1 MDQYAPIASRP
12 VGAGADLA
20 RPEDRALQRVTPS
33 SPAMAV
39 MTDLTRVDAACI
51 DLHAAM
57 DAANQTM
64 IRLGVRL
71 LFVTGVD
78 GHLAGIITAT
88 DILGEKPMRVV
99 QERGVR
105 HEEITVD
112 DLMTPMGRL
121 DTLSF
126 DDVSHAQVGHVV
138 ASLRKAG
145 RQHTLVVERGAGGRQ
160 TVRGIFSTSQ
170 IARQLGVHIDGTG
183 AAPTFSD
190 LVAQLS

>member
-1 MDQYAPIASRP
+1 
-12 VGAGADLA
+12 
-20 RPEDRALQRVTPS
+20 
-33 SPAMAV
+33 MAV
-39 MTDLTRVDAACI
+39 MTDLTRVNAACI

-78 GHLAGIITAT
+78 GHLVGIITAT

-105 HEEITVD
+105 HDEIMVD
-112 DLMTPMGRL
+112 DLMTSMDRL
-121 DTLSF
+121 DALSF
-126 DDVSHAQVGHVV
+126 DEVSHAQVGHVV

-145 RQHTLVVERGAGGRQ
+145 RQHTLVVERGAAGGQ
-160 TVRGIFSTSQ
+160 TVRGLFSTSQ
-170 IARQLGVHIDGTG
+170 IALQLGVRIDGAG
-183 AAPTFSD
+183 AAPTFSE
-190 LVAQLS
+190 LVAKLS